1 MGEPPEATSTLRI
14 LGPPLGGIHPW
25 RSGRGHH
32 RDPVRCRGLGE
43 SHQLAY
49 VSVAGGRIRTQVRLG
64 TFHYAHAGYGAA
76 LSGGVHAAPTDLG
89 LVQLWAIAEYLEATG
104 DSSVLD
110 EVIHVRGPNRV
121 GWTPTLGEVA
131 LVTASGIEGNV
142 GLGPHGLLRVGSGDW
157 ADPISLMVS
166 RRGTFRRHG
175 ESSFNTGMALAVLPM
190 VASLLG
196 GLDPTVARRC
206 ESLRARLEDTFER
219 AWTGE
224 WYLRG
229 WDGQGAPIGERHL
242 FLDAQLWPIIAGH
255 GTAQRRR
262 DLVETIA
269 ARSDDPSPIGPAIL
283 DRPHPV
289 RLGMLADGTDCN
301 GGVWAALG
309 GLTAWA
315 YALVDP
321 ARAEGLLRRLSFV
334 SQQAAYPG
342 IWYGQW
348 SGPDARNSWMAENPG
363 ATFVHPATPMTEF
376 PVMNSNVHAAAL
388 LGLVK
393 LGRTDS
399 GR

>member
-157 ADPISLMVS
+157 ADPISLMVN